1 MKSGFGGS
9 SNYAKSVE
17 VLDKNVNIANNS
29 SINDSASGDED
40 ILAMLTKPTNQ
51 FGLTPTVNA
60 PGTSNYKMGTGLAN
74 VAENIRGDADNVS
87 EDEDDE
93 PTRATYPSLY
103 QRSAVAAQ
111 GSNSDNYYD
120 SRRPMDSVESHID
133 STGVESQDDESNESD
148 SSDSSSREDLEIV
161 ESSSTYG
168 KEGTDLDTP
177 RSVDGS
183 SLPGTVDGKM
193 SNMNK
198 AVDGSIINTAGQKN
212 VMAPTAGEKVAAE
225 VVGGGG
231 CFGCG
236 GSSSKKKSA
245 AAAAAASK
253 PAALN
258 AAASPT
264 TAKPLI
270 ASAVPVAGVNHIDDI
285 MSEDAAAGAM
295 SEDNDDISHP
305 STSYPKALP
314 TVTESLAE
322 CDDEDDDEED
332 DDDDDDDDDDE
343 DDEDLEA
350 ESVSAVDSESVPE
363 EGTTPLSAAAVSVP
377 STATA
382 PAFGATAVPIAS
394 SGNDEYTAKHGYSGS
409 ASGSTGAIAATAV
422 GATAAVGAVGAGMA
436 YGATAVPI
444 AESASHDEY
453 TAKHGSS
460 NPMSVSTPAVAAPAA
475 GATAAAGAGVAY
487 GATAVPVAGSSNHDE
502 YAVKYAPSNSMSSST
517 GAVVATAA
525 GATAAV
531 GAAGAGIAYGA
542 TAAPKAVLSGGIA
555 SSGMSG
561 DVIPP
566 AGPAVRAAAA
576 SASVPL
582 SSASAPGGGMSAG
595 AGGAGSIPAARVAGT
610 PLAVPTGT
618 GKGTGKIPDAATL
631 AKPATAKICCPED
644 DYGNDHQCCCP
655 AEKNSAVAVGGV
667 RGAQGGSSMGG
678 KGNEKGGKAKPAPK
692 PLPTKGLKYDGCTK
706 TGFCCF
712 VPFCVKPWQARK
724 YKPNSLPRS
733 SPNYRHP
740 ITGKA

>member
-17 VLDKNVNIANNS
+17 VLDKNVNLANNS

-51 FGLTPTVNA
+51 FGLRPTANA
-60 PGTSNYKMGTGLAN
+60 AGTSNYKKGTGLAN
-74 VAENIRGDADNVS
+74 VAENFRGDADNVS

-93 PTRATYPSLY
+93 PARVTYPSLY

-111 GSNSDNYYD
+111 DSNSDNYYD

-133 STGVESQDDESNESD
+133 SNRHESQDDESNESD

-212 VMAPTAGEKVAAE
+212 VIAPKAAGKPAE

-245 AAAAAASK
+245 AAAAAAASK

-264 TAKPLI
+264 AATPLI
-270 ASAVPVAGVNHIDDI
+270 ASTLPVAGVSHIDDI

-295 SEDNDDISHP
+295 SEDNDDIDHP

-322 CDDEDDDEED
+322 CDDEDDDDDDDDEDDDDED
-332 DDDDDDDDDDE
+332 DDDD

-350 ESVSAVDSESVPE
+350 ESVSAVDSESVAE

-382 PAFGATAVPIAS
+382 TAYGATAVPIAS
-394 SGNDEYTAKHGYSGS
+394 SGNDEYTTKHGYSGS

-444 AESASHDEY
+444 VESASHDEY

-460 NPMSVSTPAVAAPAA
+460 NPMSVSTPAVAATAA

-487 GATAVPVAGSSNHDE
+487 NATAVPVAGSSNHDE
-502 YAVKYAPSNSMSSST
+502 YAVKYAPSNAMSSST
-517 GAVVATAA
+517 GAVAATAA

-542 TAAPKAVLSGGIA
+542 TAAPKAVFTSGTT

-566 AGPAVRAAAA
+566 AGPAGRAAAA
-576 SASVPL
+576 AAAASVPL
-582 SSASAPGGGMSAG
+582 SSASVPGGGMSAG
-595 AGGAGSIPAARVAGT
+595 AGSTSSIPAARVAGT
-610 PLAVPTGT
+610 PMAVPT
-618 GKGTGKIPDAATL
+618 GTGKIPDAAAL
-631 AKPATAKICCPED
+631 AKPANAKTFCAED
-644 DYGNDHQCCCP
+644 DYGHEHQCCCP
-655 AEKNSAVAVGGV
+655 PDKKTAVAVGGT

-678 KGNEKGGKAKPAPK
+678 KGGMGGKMTKPAPK
-692 PLPTKGLKYDGCTK
+692 PLPTKGLKYDGCAK
-706 TGFCCF
+706 SGFCCF